1 MAEITAGLVKELREL
16 TGLGMMEC
24 KKALEEAGGD
34 IKKAEELLRI
44 KSGAKASKAASRVA
58 ADGAAATWLSPDG
71 KTGAIVEVNAETDFV
86 AKNPD
91 FIQFANTLAE
101 LVGKDNPVDVE
112 ALSQMKIGG
121 ETVEATRQKLVQKIG
136 ENISVRRFERLQGNG
151 KLVQYVHPGSKIAV
165 IVDLEGAEAV
175 AKDVAM
181 HIAFA
186 KPKYMSRNE
195 YPADE
200 IAAER
205 KILEARAAESGKPP
219 EIVAKMVDGGI
230 NKFVAENTL
239 LGQPF
244 VKDDKQTVQK
254 MLDSQK
260 SKLHGY
266 RFVVVGAGIE
276 KKQADFAAEV
286 AAMAK
291 TAA

>member
-1 MAEITAGLVKELREL
+1 MAEITAGRVKELREI

-58 ADGAAATWLSPDG
+58 ADGAVATWQSPDG
-71 KTGAIVEVNAETDFV
+71 KVAALVEVNAETDFV

-91 FIQFANTLAE
+91 FQQFAAALAE
-101 LVGKDNPVDVE
+101 LVGKHNPADVE
-112 ALSQMKIGG
+112 ALSHMKIGG

-136 ENISVRRFERLQGNG
+136 ENISVRRFERIEAKG

-165 IVDLEGAEAV
+165 VVDLEGAEAV

-186 KPKYMSRNE
+186 KPRFMSRNE
-195 YPADE
+195 VDPQVIADE
-200 IAAER
+200 K

-219 EIVAKMVDGGI
+219 EIVAKMVEGGV
-230 NKFVAENTL
+230 NKFLAEITL

-266 RFVVVGAGIE
+266 RFLVVGAGIE
-276 KKQADFAAEV
+276 KKQSDFAAEV